1 MIRLNW
7 CSSKEFLGAY
17 HLRFA
22 WNRGHMDL
30 ALARWQARELEQYD
44 VSAMRQNNF
53 HTMINFVIQIARAT
67 LL

>member
-7 CSSKEFLGAY
+7 CSSKKFLGAY

-22 WNRGHMDL
+22 WNRGLMDL
-30 ALARWQARELEQYD
+30 ALARRQAGELEQYD

-53 HTMINFVIQIARAT
+53 HTMVHFVIQIVRAT